1 MDTPVAKSEF
11 EAHIKRFEEQNESIH
26 SKMEALGQKIDLLSR
41 KFDQVNA
48 TSPLFQRN
56 VCGSSSVP
64 TPELGLDGPIQGEH
78 MIAMEHTQG

>member
-11 EAHIKRFEEQNESIH
+11 EAHIKKFEEQNESIH

-41 KFDQVNA
+41 KFE
-48 TSPLFQRN
+48 RN
-56 VCGSSSVP
+56 ICGSSSVP